1 MTKNSVLESLQRGTV
16 PPPGR
21 NGCTFIPG
29 RGGAPCT
36 TQRNFAGRHV
46 VPPPPVYPDDQ
57 VISVGVLLLISMQRC
72 EAIRVVNEVKKEMKM
87 ENYQSL
93 QRAPVHRP
101 GDNGCTFI
109 PGRGGAPCTNQRN
122 FAGQAMAA
130 PLPHLMIHL
139 GAADN

>member
-1 MTKNSVLESLQRGTV
+1 M
-16 PPPGR
+16 
-21 NGCTFIPG
+21 
-29 RGGAPCT
+29 
-36 TQRNFAGRHV
+36 RHNLYMFLV
-46 VPPPPVYPDDQ
+46 FT
-57 VISVGVLLLISMQRC
+57 GVLLLISMQRC